1 MAGSSQNNS
10 QLVIS
15 IDLRFMVLYGGDFV
29 EVDDKW
35 KWKGNETTSL
45 LVPSNITKEELV
57 ERLKE
62 KLCICSSTQIELKF
76 KVPNWSVPPMTIK
89 DNNDLDFYIQFHK
102 ENELYV
108 SLCKTEVP
116 NGLHTDRNTT
126 AEDNPDN
133 LLLDTEQI
141 PLEPQHQWLRAA
153 GIYDILRN
161 YKKFICSPRPP
172 NRPSSGSRFLFNR
185 TKVQNFREDGHNW
198 RKKKDGKTVNGTN
211 EKLKVGGE
219 DKLRCYY
226 DHGEEDKNFKRR
238 IYWMLE
244 EGLSHIVLVHYLEAK
259 ENRTNFNRVRESE
272 VIPDSQK
279 PRENIRNS
287 EVDSSVFSESR
298 TYNYEGTLQVTD
310 SSNHNI
316 AHASEFKNA
325 ESVHCQQQSP
335 GFQPCD
341 NVSQPMVKKMR
352 GGSIPYY
359 DVPISDDCQGQCLD
373 ITVQNVESN
382 TRRGKNKNVMVQSW
396 ENVVYSNTDGFQT
409 TNFQPLFSSAQSST
423 GMMLGHENEL
433 LEHVVSGAIGTR
445 QEFGSHSNF
454 WLHGNSRHDPYSKIH
469 DVNNE
474 ELYDTM
480 GPCNT
485 YPSNQNKHTMRSDH
499 RKQDGLDGLPR
510 EGLKMLGNFD
520 RWESEFG
527 DVTGSRRCSETIDI
541 EGGSDSF
548 ISAQVPLD
556 NNILDRS
563 PYRDPHYSHF
573 MPRNFLSS
581 QYDLSGYSFENEDV
595 DVEPQIVQIRGPG
608 RANPVS
614 GLPLPPAPCPPPP
627 PPPPPPAR
635 CCAPRPRAPC
645 CPRRPRAPC
654 CPPRA
659 PCCPPP
665 PRAPCCPP
673 RAPCPDAYPCSGFQR
688 SNFPA
693 EMMSDS
699 PLFHCEFPQKTG
711 SEPMRTLAILF
722 IFLVGLK
729 ICFGF
734 LFM

>member
-1 MAGSSQNNS
+1 MAGSLQNNA
-10 QLVIS
+10 QLGMS
-15 IDLRFMVLYGGDFV
+15 TDLRFIVSYGGDFV
-29 EVDDKW
+29 KVDDEW
-35 KWKGNETTSL
+35 KWEGNETTSL
-45 LVPSNITKEELV
+45 LVPSNITVEGLV
-57 ERLKE
+57 VRLME
-62 KLCICSSTQIELKF
+62 KLRIHPSTQIKLKF
-76 KVPNWSVPPMTIK
+76 KVPNMNGPVPPMKIQ
-89 DNNDLDFYIQFHK
+89 DNDDLNYYITFHK
-102 ENELYV
+102 ENALYV

-116 NGLHTDRNTT
+116 NGLHTVRETEI
-126 AEDNPDN
+126 EDLTFVTKEDI
-133 LLLDTEQI
+133 EQI
-141 PLEPQHQWLRAA
+141 HLEARHQWLHPAE
-153 GIYDILRN
+153 ICEILRN
-161 YKKFICSPRPP
+161 YKKLIRSPEPP
-172 NRPSSGSRFLFNR
+172 NKPPSGSLFLFDRNVVR
-185 TKVQNFREDGHNW
+185 NFRKDGHNW
-198 RKKKDGKTVNGTN
+198 RKKKDGKTVKEAN
-211 EKLKVGGE
+211 EKLKVGGI
-219 DKLRCYY
+219 DAVHCYY
-226 DHGEEDKNFKRR
+226 AHGEEDQNFRRR

-279 PRENIRNS
+279 QRENIRNS
-287 EVDSSVFSESR
+287 EVDSSVFSESG
-298 TYNYEGTLQVTD
+298 TYNYE
-310 SSNHNI
+310 
-316 AHASEFKNA
+316 
-325 ESVHCQQQSP
+325 VHCQQQSP

-341 NVSQPMVKKMR
+341 NLSQPMVKKMR
-352 GGSIPYY
+352 VDSIPYC
-359 DVPISDDCQGQCLD
+359 DVPISGDRQGQCSD

-382 TRRGKNKNVMVQSW
+382 TQRGKNKNVMVQSC
-396 ENVVYSNTDGFQT
+396 ENVVYSNTDG
-409 TNFQPLFSSAQSST
+409 
-423 GMMLGHENEL
+423 
-433 LEHVVSGAIGTR
+433 
-445 QEFGSHSNF
+445 
-454 WLHGNSRHDPYSKIH
+454 WKLHGNSRHDPYSKIH

-485 YPSNQNKHTMRSDH
+485 YPSNQNKHPMRSDH
-499 RKQDGLDGLPR
+499 QKQDGLDGLPR

-527 DVTGSRRCSETIDI
+527 DVTGSRPCSETIAI

-581 QYDLSGYSFENEDV
+581 QDDLSGYSFENEDV
-595 DVEPQIVQIRGPG
+595 DVEPQIVQIRGSG
-608 RANPVS
+608 RAYPVS
-614 GLPLPPAPCPPPP
+614 GLPPPPAPCPPPP
-627 PPPPPPAR
+627 
-635 CCAPRPRAPC
+635 APC
-645 CPRRPRAPC
+645 P
-654 CPPRA
+654 
-659 PCCPPP
+659 PPP

-673 RAPCPDAYPCSGFQR
+673 RPRAPYCPPRATCPDAYPCSGFQR